1 MNGLDRRAARKPRRL
16 GVTPAMLQW
25 VGRQFKESAKL
36 QGEARVDGMMIQ
48 AALLTAW
55 FFMMRASEFCDSNGV
70 NLDNVLRG
78 VDVKLA
84 RDDVPA
90 EVGNATEV
98 TVQFRKTKADQEAF
112 GSCKTM
118 AQTKVEYLC
127 PVKALDDYRSV
138 CPGRFQGAEAQK
150 PLFRWGNGI
159 TLKRTE
165 VQFLLQRAAGAV
177 GLPPDRFLSHSL
189 RIGGASALFQASA
202 DIELV
207 KRMGRWTSSS
217 VQRYLYDGGHTLKE
231 LANKMAQVDKRVH
244 YT

>member
-1 MNGLDRRAARKPRRL
+1 
-16 GVTPAMLQW
+16 
-25 VGRQFKESAKL
+25 
-36 QGEARVDGMMIQ
+36 
-48 AALLTAW
+48 
-55 FFMMRASEFCDSNGV
+55 MMRASEFCDSNGV

-138 CPGRFQGAEAQK
+138 CPGRFQGAEAHK